1 MAAKITL
8 AQQVAAVAREIALR
22 RNVYPGWVAR
32 GKMKQEEAEHQIA
45 AMNAVIDTLK
55 DYQAMQPKV
64 LAISSVCLT
73 LGQRLGMDQPALDK
87 LLERAE
93 LTAKDELEKAPKVV
107 AP

>member
-1 MAAKITL
+1 MKVTL
-8 AQQVAAVAREIALR
+8 AQQVAAVAREIAHAAQRLSEAGS
-22 RNVYPGWVAR
+22 PS

-93 LTAKDELEKAPKVV
+93 LTAKDELEKAPKVA